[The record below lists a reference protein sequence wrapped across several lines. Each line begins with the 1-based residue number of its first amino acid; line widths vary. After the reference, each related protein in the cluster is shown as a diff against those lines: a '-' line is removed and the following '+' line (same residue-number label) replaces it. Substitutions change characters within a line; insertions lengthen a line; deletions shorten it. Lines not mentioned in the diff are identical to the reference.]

1 MLDAKTLT
9 VSLILVLVIGCA
21 LHFVNWRV
29 HRDSCGVK
37 WWAIGLAMHTL
48 GVALSSWENAR
59 EAHGALEVI
68 AFNSLS
74 LGGLVVV
81 LFGTAQFA
89 QRPLPQPVYLLLAI
103 SIVSGQAWFSIIDPS
118 LSSRVILYS
127 VMLAVFSAITIYLL
141 WWIARRDGALG
152 VVVLATSSACSV
164 LLIPVLIGQQLAS
177 QSDMVSLYDNSPI
190 VSAGI
195 LTLIAC
201 ETTAVFG
208 YLMLSANFSQA
219 KLHALAMT
227 DSLTGIPN
235 RRAFEQFTREHLE
248 RARAG
253 GLSVGAALLDLDH
266 FKQVNDRFGHDAG
279 DRVIKEV
286 AWLAQAELAGCG
298 FVARVGGEEFAV
310 MFECQDRNRFL
321 RALEDLR
328 QRIAALDIRAGA
340 DRIPVTA
347 SIGLAV
353 TRAGGDLDVS
363 RLLRA
368 ADEALYAAKAGGRNR
383 VVETAFVAD
392 ERNGH
397 HGPVDVLGAA

>member
-29 HRDSCGVK
+29 HRDSRGVK

-59 EAHGALEVI
+59 EVHGALEVI

-74 LGGLVVV
+74 LGGMIVV
-81 LFGTAQFA
+81 LYGTAQFA
-89 QRPLPQPVYLLLAI
+89 QRPLPAPVYILLA
-103 SIVSGQAWFSIIDPS
+103 VSTVLGQAWFSIVDPS
-118 LSSRVILYS
+118 VSSRVILYS
-127 VMLAVFSAITIYLL
+127 IMLAIFSAITMYLL
-141 WWIARRDGALG
+141 WWIAKRDGALG
-152 VVVLATSSACSV
+152 AVVLATSSACTV
-164 LLIPVLIGQQLAS
+164 LLIPFLVGQQLTS
-177 QSDMVSLYDNSPI
+177 QSEMVSLYDSSPI

-235 RRAFEQFTREHLE
+235 RRAFEQFTHEYLE
-248 RARAG
+248 TAKAK
-253 GLSVGAALLDLDH
+253 GLVIGVALLDLDH
-266 FKQVNDRFGHDAG
+266 FKQINDRFGHDAG
-279 DRVIKEV
+279 DLVIKEV
-286 AWLAQAELAGCG
+286 ACLAHGDLANCG
-298 FVARVGGEEFAV
+298 FVARVGGEEFAI
-310 MFECQDRNRFL
+310 MFDCQNSDRFVP
-321 RALEDLR
+321 ALEHLR
-328 QRIAALDIRAGA
+328 ERISALKIQTGEGQ
-340 DRIPVTA
+340 IPVTA
-347 SIGLAV
+347 SIGLA
-353 TRAGGDLDVS
+353 TTSASDALEVS
-363 RLLRA
+363 HLLRA

-383 VVETAFVAD
+383 VVA
-392 ERNGH
+392 NS
-397 HGPVDVLGAA
+397 DVSSDANAGNTSMELRGAA